1 MTNRSHDVTDAE
13 LGLLEQLWGLGSATN
28 RQLTDALYPVGPAS
42 RYTTVKKLLERLEAK
57 GCVKRD
63 RSSAVQ
69 TFAATIEREDLIGR
83 RVQAVAESLCD
94 GSITPI
100 LTHVVRTGKLSKKD
114 REQIRSLIDQL
125 DQPTRRKG
133 RRKDK

>member
-1 MTNRSHDVTDAE
+1 MTDPSHDVTDAE
-13 LGLLEQLWGLGSATN
+13 LSLLEQLWVLGSATN
-28 RQLTDALYPVGPAS
+28 RELTDALYPTGPGS

-57 GCVKRD
+57 GCVERD
-63 RSSAVQ
+63 RSGTVQ

-100 LTHVVRTGKLSKKD
+100 LTHMVRTGELSKND
-114 REQIRSLIDQL
+114 REQIRALIDQL
-125 DQPTRRKG
+125 DQPTGRKSRRKN
-133 RRKDK
+133 K